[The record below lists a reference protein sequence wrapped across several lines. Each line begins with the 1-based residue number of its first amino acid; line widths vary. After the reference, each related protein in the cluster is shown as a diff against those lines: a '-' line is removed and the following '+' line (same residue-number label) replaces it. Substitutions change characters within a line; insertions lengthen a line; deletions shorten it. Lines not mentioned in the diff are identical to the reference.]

1 MSTTVTGTTVTP
13 SGPVLARPRTD
24 IAPIRL
30 PRLVAVE
37 LRKMFDTRAGFWL
50 MASIGLSAVL
60 ASAAVVA
67 WAPDSAITFDTFGT
81 ALGFPMTVVLPVIA
95 ILSVTSEW
103 SQRSGLT
110 TFTLAPRRG
119 RVLLAKG
126 LGVAVVGVTG
136 TLLAFGI
143 GAVGNLAGAAIAGVD
158 PVWDMSVGTFLRILL
173 AMNLSVAVGFMLGL
187 LFRSSAAAIVGYF
200 VYTFVLPTLFGLLA
214 AFQGWFRDLQPW
226 VDFNLA
232 ASRLYDAVPTTE
244 QWAQLGV
251 TGLLWLALPLLVGT
265 VVTLR
270 SEVK

>member
-1 MSTTVTGTTVTP
+1 MTTTAAVATATP
-13 SGPVLARPRTD
+13 SRATPLDRSEVGTVPLG
-24 IAPIRL
+24 
-30 PRLVAVE
+30 RLVGVE
-37 LRKMFDTRAGFWL
+37 LRKMFDTRAGAWL
-50 MASIGLSAVL
+50 LAGIGLTALL

-67 WAPDSAITFDTFGT
+67 WAPDAQITFATFGT
-81 ALGFPMTVVLPVIA
+81 ALGVPMTVLLPIIA

-126 LGVAVVGVTG
+126 LGVAVVGVSG

-143 GAVGNLAGAAIAGVD
+143 GALGNLVGATIVGVD
-158 PVWDMSVGTFLRILL
+158 PVWDMSSGEFVRILL

-187 LFRSSAAAIVGYF
+187 VFRSSAAAIVGYF
-200 VYTFVLPTLFGLLA
+200 VYAFVLPTLSQLLA
-214 AFQGWFRDLQPW
+214 AFQEWFRDLQPW
-226 VDFNLA
+226 VDFNVA
-232 ASRLYDAVPTTE
+232 SSRLYDAAPTGE

-251 TGLLWLALPLLVGT
+251 TALLWLALPLLLGT
-265 VVTLR
+265 VVALR